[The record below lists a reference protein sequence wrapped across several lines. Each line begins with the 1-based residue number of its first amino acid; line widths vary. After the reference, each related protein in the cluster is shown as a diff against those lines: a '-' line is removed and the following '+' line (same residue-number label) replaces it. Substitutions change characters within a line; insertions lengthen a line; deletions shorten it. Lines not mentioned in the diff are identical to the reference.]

1 MKTAARIP
9 GMRLLHSPGP
19 TRVPDEVV
27 NAMARQPTDLA
38 DAAPAASSI
47 AACESGMKALLQT
60 ERAEVF
66 FYAANGHGGW
76 EAVIA
81 NLVAPGAAVLVPGTG
96 HFSDGWAEQV
106 EAFGGVAVRT
116 PYREGFPIDPAAVE
130 AALRD
135 DTAHRIGAVFVVH
148 TDTASGTTCDLAA
161 IRAAIDAA
169 RHPALFVVDVV
180 ASLAAAPF
188 AMDAL
193 GVDVVIG
200 ASQKGLMVHPGLAF
214 VAADERALAVARAN
228 PTPRFYWDWQRR
240 QSDAVVP
247 QVLRHAAARPP
258 GRPRGRARPDRR
270 RRASPTCTRATR
282 GWRAR
287 SRPRSTRWGEGGAL
301 RLFTQV
307 PAARSVS
314 VTAIEVAPGI
324 DPEALRTVA
333 RERFQVAIAGG
344 LGPLSRPRLSH
355 RPPRRHE
362 RGDDPRL
369 PRRRRGGAARAGH
382 RLRPQRRRRRDR
394 GARRSDGLSVHRS
407 PARSRGKANR
417 RLGHP
422 GGRAPNVQRSASS
435 AVISPARSRARHRR
449 LGHRERAGRR
459 TFSDRRLAP
468 APALA
473 QRMLPVWPSE

>member
-1 MKTAARIP
+1 MPRRQRIYTSRPLPFLAMKTHARIP

-38 DAAPAASSI
+38 DARLPVLV
-47 AACESGMKALLQT
+47 AACEAGMKALLQT

-81 NLVAPGAAVLVPGTG
+81 NLVAPGATVLVPGTG

-106 EAFGGVAVRT
+106 EACRGVALRT

-135 DTAHRIGAVFVVH
+135 DAAHRIGAVFVVQ

-193 GVDVVIG
+193 GVDVAIG

-214 VAADERALAVARAN
+214 VAANERALAFARAN
-228 PTPRFYWDWQRR
+228 PTPRFYWDWERR
-240 QSDAVVP
+240 RSELSYRKFCGTPPLAHLAGLEAALGLIAAEGLAAV
-247 QVLRHAAARPP
+247 QARHARLARAVQAAVT
-258 GRPRGRARPDRR
+258 
-270 RRASPTCTRATR
+270 S
-282 GWRAR
+282 W
-287 SRPRSTRWGEGGAL
+287 SEGGAL
-301 RLFTQV
+301 RLFTRV

-314 VTAIEVAPGI
+314 VTAIEVGPGI
-324 DPEALRTVA
+324 DP
-333 RERFQVAIAGG
+333 
-344 LGPLSRPRLSH
+344 
-355 RPPRRHE
+355 
-362 RGDDPRL
+362 
-369 PRRRRGGAARAGH
+369 
-382 RLRPQRRRRRDR
+382 
-394 GARRSDGLSVHRS
+394 
-407 PARSRGKANR
+407 
-417 RLGHP
+417 
-422 GGRAPNVQRSASS
+422 
-435 AVISPARSRARHRR
+435 
-449 LGHRERAGRR
+449 
-459 TFSDRRLAP
+459 
-468 APALA
+468 
-473 QRMLPVWPSE
+473 